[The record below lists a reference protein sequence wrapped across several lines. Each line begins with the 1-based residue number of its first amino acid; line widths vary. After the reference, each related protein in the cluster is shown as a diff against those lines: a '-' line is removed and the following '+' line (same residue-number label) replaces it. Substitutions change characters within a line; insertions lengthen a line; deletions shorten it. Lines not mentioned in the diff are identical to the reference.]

1 MSKQNKL
8 LFIVGLCIWGSIW
21 IFSYTSLA
29 ARVMNDPKNIV
40 LSTITL
46 VVMLIGIVLC
56 FTGIIREL
64 IKK

>member
-8 LFIVGLCIWGSIW
+8 LMIVGICIWVPIW
-21 IFSYTSLA
+21 IFSYTPLA
-29 ARVMNDPKNIV
+29 ARVMNDPKNTV
-40 LSTITL
+40 LSITTI
-46 VVMLIGIVLC
+46 VVMLIGVVLC